1 MKYCACMK
9 PVSFRQ
15 GFRDIADEFVEM
27 LKEPS
32 ADEFSD
38 VMYGIGRLLAG
49 IVGKSYVRMPFDR
62 LHVFKIDERMQEHG
76 CIRSKRHLVNNSCPS
91 NLSQ

>member
-1 MKYCACMK
+1 MKYCDCMK
-9 PVSFRQ
+9 PVSFRR

-38 VMYGIGRLLAG
+38 VMYGIGRLIAG
-49 IVGKSYVRMPFDR
+49 CFGKSYVRMPFDK
-62 LHVFKIDERMQEHG
+62 LHVSKIDERMREHG
-76 CIRSKRHLVNNSCPS
+76 CIRSKRHLVNSGCPS
-91 NLSQ
+91 NKH